1 MSELLDLLVIG
12 AGPHALSLLTRL
24 ITDDPDLLT
33 ERERVHIMH
42 KAGSR
47 ARSHDEVKKELKKRY
62 RAAEAL
68 PRTLVVDTH
77 GRWMAQWAS
86 DFEALDIEH
95 TRSNADLHPCPFDF
109 QSLRVWAAT
118 QRREDEMYPMR
129 HIDRDAAR
137 KRGYGGPF
145 LLPGT
150 HLFLDFC
157 AELVERYELAS
168 LVTQGTVAEVRLI
181 EPSAEQPERLFGV
194 HLADG
199 RLLRARRVVC
209 AMGPGPAFQGMR
221 KTLPWWADELGA
233 ELAATSDVHARR
245 RPAALPSSSPQAPVS
260 PSPPPLGSAAD
271 QLGAAAVD
279 AQPSAVA
286 ATSASLSDAASD
298 GLPPAPT
305 SANVPKTA
313 SDGLPPAPR
322 PQQAMNLAATEAFA
336 AAVAG
341 GATKDAARESARA
354 AGRAAYRS
362 AQAAWKHQTRAAAD
376 ATVATEGGMGEARG
390 DDAEDGGGGGDTIAQ
405 QQAKLAELRRKVAA
419 GEKLSGK
426 MKRVLKKL
434 EEAEVRWKAYEA
446 ASGAAGGDAEGGE
459 EGDEGEAGGDDATG
473 SAASAATPDH
483 AADVHLSASDSVC
496 MPPDACARE
505 VPPSARLQHSSNLTD
520 WLRASDTHTLLRGR
534 RVLVVGGGQ
543 TSAHLALLALRR
555 GATVTLTRPPPRISE
570 CLRRLPMA
578 SECLQCAFAVGR

>member
-157 AELVERYELAS
+157 AELVERYELAP

-245 RPAALPSSSPQAPVS
+245 RPAALPSSSPQAPVP
-260 PSPPPLGSAAD
+260 PSPPPLGSAVD

-305 SANVPKTA
+305 SAHVPKTA

-483 AADVHLSASDSVC
+483 AADVHLSASDSFC

-578 SECLQCAFAVGR
+578 SECLQRAFAVGR